1 MKSEC
6 MHGTKIRFHSQV
18 ITRDTACFSPYLKT
32 SMGDTMLFGEQEN
45 TRKKWDLVILNGIIT
60 RLPALHPVR

>member
-1 MKSEC
+1 MVLKYALIPR
-6 MHGTKIRFHSQV
+6 G
-18 ITRDTACFSPYLKT
+18 TACFYPSLKT

-45 TRKKWDLVILNGIIT
+45 ARKKWDLVILNGIIT